1 MSSSNDMKKLIPQNT
16 IPTPKL
22 TVILNNFMVNTVN
35 HLNKLSYNVDERL
48 SEFDKKMNDIEIM
61 TTLFEAKL
69 ESLPEEIKSTFPPL
83 QPCSLDDVNPNFSVN
98 NENNNFVQEKNE
110 EMNKAENKEENK
122 AENKEENK
130 EIQEEEKKEENN
142 NIIEEEKK
150 EEIIQENVDENK
162 ELSPQEELDQFLS
175 EHTEIQNLYKMLKL
189 GVPSVGVI
197 QKAQLNQLNMDLVN
211 ELIDK
216 AKKANP
222 SIH

>member
-1 MSSSNDMKKLIPQNT
+1 MKKMIPQNT

-35 HLNKLSYNVDERL
+35 HLNKLSLNVDERL
-48 SEFDKKMNDIEIM
+48 SEFDKKMSDLEIM

-83 QPCSLDDVNPNFSVN
+83 QPCSLDDVNPNYSTN
-98 NENNNFVQEKNE
+98 NENNNNVQEKNE
-110 EMNKAENKEENK
+110 EINKAENQEENR
-122 AENKEENK
+122 EM
-130 EIQEEEKKEENN
+130 QEEEKKEENN
-142 NIIEEEKK
+142 NIIDEDKK

-175 EHTEIQNLYKMLKL
+175 EHSEIQNLYKMLKL
-189 GVPSVGVI
+189 GVPTVGVI
-197 QKAQLNQLNMDLVN
+197 QKAQLNQFNMDLVN

-216 AKKANP
+216 AKKVNP
-222 SIH
+222 SIR

>member
-1 MSSSNDMKKLIPQNT
+1 MSSSNDMKKMIPQNT

-35 HLNKLSYNVDERL
+35 HLNKLSLNVDERL
-48 SEFDKKMNDIEIM
+48 SEFDKKMSDLEIM

-83 QPCSLDDVNPNFSVN
+83 QPCSLDDVNPNYSTN
-98 NENNNFVQEKNE
+98 NENNNNVQEKNE
-110 EMNKAENKEENK
+110 EINKAENQEENR
-122 AENKEENK
+122 EM
-130 EIQEEEKKEENN
+130 QEEEKKEENN
-142 NIIEEEKK
+142 NIIDEDKK

-175 EHTEIQNLYKMLKL
+175 EHSEIQNLYKMLKL
-189 GVPSVGVI
+189 GVPTVGVI
-197 QKAQLNQLNMDLVN
+197 QKAQLNQFNMDLVN

-216 AKKANP
+216 AKKVNP
-222 SIH
+222 SIR

>member
-1 MSSSNDMKKLIPQNT
+1 MSSSNDMKKMIPQNT

-35 HLNKLSYNVDERL
+35 HLNKLSLNVDERL
-48 SEFDKKMNDIEIM
+48 SEFDKKMSDLEIM

-83 QPCSLDDVNPNFSVN
+83 QPCSLDDVNPNYSAN
-98 NENNNFVQEKNE
+98 NENNNNVQEKNE
-110 EMNKAENKEENK
+110 EINKAENQEENR
-122 AENKEENK
+122 EM
-130 EIQEEEKKEENN
+130 QEEEKKEENN
-142 NIIEEEKK
+142 NIIDEDKK

-175 EHTEIQNLYKMLKL
+175 EHSEIQNLYKMLKL
-189 GVPSVGVI
+189 GVPTVGVI
-197 QKAQLNQLNMDLVN
+197 QKAQLNQFNMDLVN

-216 AKKANP
+216 AKKVNP
-222 SIH
+222 SIR

>member
-1 MSSSNDMKKLIPQNT
+1 MSSSNDMKKMIPQNT

-35 HLNKLSYNVDERL
+35 HLNKLSLNVDERL
-48 SEFDKKMNDIEIM
+48 SEFDKKMSDLEIM

-83 QPCSLDDVNPNFSVN
+83 QPCSLDDVNPNYSAN
-98 NENNNFVQEKNE
+98 NENNNNVQEKNE
-110 EMNKAENKEENK
+110 EINKAENQEENR
-122 AENKEENK
+122 EMN
-130 EIQEEEKKEENN
+130 EEEKKEENN
-142 NIIEEEKK
+142 NIIDEDKK

-175 EHTEIQNLYKMLKL
+175 EHSEIQNLYKMLKL
-189 GVPSVGVI
+189 GVPTAGVI
-197 QKAQLNQLNMDLVN
+197 QKAQLNQFNMDLVN

-216 AKKANP
+216 AKKVNS
-222 SIH
+222 SIR

>member
-22 TVILNNFMVNTVN
+22 TVILNNFMVNTTN
-35 HLNKLSYNVDERL
+35 HLNKLSLNVDERL
-48 SEFDKKMNDIEIM
+48 SEFDKKMNDLEMM
-61 TTLFEAKL
+61 TSLYEAKI

-110 EMNKAENKEENK
+110 EINKV
-122 AENKEENK
+122 ENKEENK
-130 EIQEEEKKEENN
+130 EMQEEEKKEENN

-150 EEIIQENVDENK
+150 EEIMQENVDENK

>member
-110 EMNKAENKEENK
+110 EINKV
-122 AENKEENK
+122 ENKEENK

>member
-122 AENKEENK
+122 

-216 AKKANP
+216 AKKVFP
-222 SIH
+222 SIQ

>member
-110 EMNKAENKEENK
+110 EMNKV
-122 AENKEENK
+122 ENKEENK
-130 EIQEEEKKEENN
+130 EMQEEEKKEENN

-175 EHTEIQNLYKMLKL
+175 EHSEIQNLYKMLKL

>member
-98 NENNNFVQEKNE
+98 NENNNFVQEKKE

-122 AENKEENK
+122 EENMK
-130 EIQEEEKKEENN
+130 LNHNYSKDDLLLNSEKVNLDYSEN
-142 NIIEEEKK
+142 
-150 EEIIQENVDENK
+150 DE
-162 ELSPQEELDQFLS
+162 
-175 EHTEIQNLYKMLKL
+175 
-189 GVPSVGVI
+189 
-197 QKAQLNQLNMDLVN
+197 
-211 ELIDK
+211 
-216 AKKANP
+216 
-222 SIH
+222 